1 MLFPPYIFVIFT
13 IVALSLWFYRSRKA
27 DASLWMYATY
37 AGAFGL
43 VITHYASF
51 TSFDEKL
58 PLVIRDF
65 LLIGVAGF
73 LQSLAVA
80 KRIKIWH
87 AMAGIALVY
96 GLVYLLP
103 FEAEPTNVD
112 DSVDPATPSE
122 LTSGRAGLESTS
134 HTMQGTFSK
143 PDPEGEYLV
152 EKKERIT
159 ESEWLQ
165 WVEDNGYQSS
175 KAFTMHD
182 ENATELD
189 DFYVL
194 NVPAAEASTLALIE
208 ESQMVDW
215 VEDNETV
222 AVDLNFTD
230 TKTTPVERPLT
241 NDPEVAK
248 QWAMNALDMQDYY
261 DLLRQLKP
269 AKKIKIAILDT
280 GIDAGHEDIEDNYF
294 STQKKYDNDPRGH
307 GTHCAGIA
315 AGVTDNGI
323 GIASPAGSNGL
334 VEITSIKV
342 LSAGGAGTQK
352 TIIQGMLEAV
362 DSGVDVIS
370 MSLGGYSNSSRQRA
384 YNQAV
389 SYARRNNVIV
399 VAAAGN
405 SNREA
410 TGFSPANAAGAICVS
425 AIDELSLRA
434 PFSNRVGKIKMAIA
448 APGVAIHSTFPNNNY
463 KSQSGT
469 SMACPFVAGLI
480 GVLKSQQPELNTD
493 EVYKILYQTGKV
505 TSEEAQLGRIVQP
518 AAALRAVLD

>member
-1 MLFPPYIFVIFT
+1 MLFPPFIFVIFT
-13 IVALSLWFYRSRKA
+13 IVALSLWFYRSSKA

-103 FEAEPTNVD
+103 FEAEPTSAD
-112 DSVDPATPSE
+112 DSADPATLKSAQNTPI
-122 LTSGRAGLESTS
+122 
-134 HTMQGTFSK
+134 GTFSK
-143 PDPEGEYLV
+143 PDPEGEYLI
-152 EKKERIT
+152 EKRENVT
-159 ESEWLQ
+159 EAELQ
-165 WVEDNGYQSS
+165 AWAEDNGYQSS
-175 KAFTMHD
+175 KAFMMHD

-194 NVPAAEASTLALIE
+194 NVPEAGAPTLALIE
-208 ESQMVDW
+208 KSQMVDW

-222 AVDLNFTD
+222 AVDLNFANA
-230 TKTTPVERPLT
+230 KTTAVERPLT
-241 NDPEVAK
+241 NDPEVDK
-248 QWAMNALDMQDYY
+248 QWAMNALEMQEYY

-294 STQKKYDNDPRGH
+294 STQTKYDNDPRGH

-315 AGVTDNGI
+315 AGVTDNGV
-323 GIASPAGSNGL
+323 GIASPAGNNGL

-448 APGVAIHSTFPNNNY
+448 APGVAIHSTFPNNRY

-480 GVLKSQQPELNTD
+480 AVLKSQQPELTTD
-493 EVYKILYQTGKV
+493 EIYKILYQTGKV

-518 AAALRAVLD
+518 AAALRAVID